1 MKNLVKVF
9 TGFNIA
15 LALFYAY
22 RFLFFD
28 TQTSAEKMFTLFALV
43 MVSITSTI
51 FLSLHDEII

>member
-28 TQTSAEKMFTLFALV
+28 TQISAEKMFTLFV
-43 MVSITSTI
+43 HVIVSIVSI
-51 FLSLHDEII
+51 VFLSLHDEII